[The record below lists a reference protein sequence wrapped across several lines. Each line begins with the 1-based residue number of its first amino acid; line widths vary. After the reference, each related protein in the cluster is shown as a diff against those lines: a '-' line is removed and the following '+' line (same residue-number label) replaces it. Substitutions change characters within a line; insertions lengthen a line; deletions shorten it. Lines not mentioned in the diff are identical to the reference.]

1 MKHKTMMKQRRERKR
16 RGAALVVA
24 LVCLVIVTALVG
36 TMLVGA
42 MRSGRQLRVERN
54 LRQCELLLQAGL
66 DRAAAQLTDSPATY
80 AGETWDVPSAEIG
93 GDAGGQVTIQ
103 VTRPSDELPQV
114 RVLAEYPLGSEH
126 SIRRSRNFQLPTTSP
141 LSPE

>member
-1 MKHKTMMKQRRERKR
+1 MKHRLERKR

-24 LVCLVIVTALVG
+24 LVCLVIVTALIG

-66 DRAAAQLTDSPATY
+66 DRAAEQFATTPATY
-80 AGETWDVPSAEIG
+80 AGETWDVPAAEIG
-93 GDAGGQVTIQ
+93 GDADGQVTIQ
-103 VTRPSDELPQV
+103 VSRASEEQPQV

-126 SIRRSRNFQLPTTSP
+126 SVRRSRNFQLPSTSP